1 MTALSRHVLLDHVG
15 AIGTG
20 TGANAF
26 GSSGGGSMELL
37 NNLNGQDV
45 NFNSSNS
52 RSASSNDIPREK
64 LKQQRS
70 NASIEIDAFQLLSLD
85 PVLGN
90 LTLRYPDTLLEL
102 LEDSTVQARQV
113 LRGRMETALKEGVGK
128 LKMKLEMLKNNL
140 EMEAGNQNQNQN
152 NNQNGPTTQLQPSHQ
167 KLKQIE
173 LECKR
178 LQNQLSKMTH
188 LYQSLRNSSQ
198 ASTSSFGNN
207 FHSYSPSPLHA
218 RLVHLPP
225 HTHHC
230 KPTLSS
236 LTSSDVG
243 TIIQISGTCIR
254 TSPIR
259 MMETTRY
266 YTCLAKGCGHIFSC
280 TADFGTSNNAL
291 ALPIIC
297 PLVEDGECNST
308 SFAVMPEMS
317 TKVDYQE
324 MKVQESVSGL
334 ERVGSIPRSILIK
347 LTEDLVDRCHPGD
360 EVVVVGSLHAE
371 WLAGASSGGVEVIV
385 GMSMKAH
392 SVRVINADSE
402 HGGSSGNRG
411 HRDGNIVDLNIT
423 A

>member
-178 LQNQLSKMTH
+178 LQNRLSKMTH

-218 RLVHLPP
+218 
-225 HTHHC
+225 
-230 KPTLSS
+230 
-236 LTSSDVG
+236 
-243 TIIQISGTCIR
+243 
-254 TSPIR
+254 
-259 MMETTRY
+259 
-266 YTCLAKGCGHIFSC
+266 
-280 TADFGTSNNAL
+280 
-291 ALPIIC
+291 
-297 PLVEDGECNST
+297 
-308 SFAVMPEMS
+308 
-317 TKVDYQE
+317 
-324 MKVQESVSGL
+324 
-334 ERVGSIPRSILIK
+334 
-347 LTEDLVDRCHPGD
+347 
-360 EVVVVGSLHAE
+360 
-371 WLAGASSGGVEVIV
+371 
-385 GMSMKAH
+385 
-392 SVRVINADSE
+392 
-402 HGGSSGNRG
+402 
-411 HRDGNIVDLNIT
+411 
-423 A
+423 